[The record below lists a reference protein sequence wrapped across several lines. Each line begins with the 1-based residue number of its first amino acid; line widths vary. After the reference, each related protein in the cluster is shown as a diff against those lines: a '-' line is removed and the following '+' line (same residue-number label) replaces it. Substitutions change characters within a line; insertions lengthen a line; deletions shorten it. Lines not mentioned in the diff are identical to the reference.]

1 MMESWA
7 TLGAQR
13 VREDMDKG
21 HITGP
26 AQERARFGS
35 EKEYVA
41 GVIGAKNESPAFVD
55 VHGTFD
61 ETRALAHRV
70 IDMVSRLIG
79 SPQEVPATKA
89 TGGISAEPSAMFDIL
104 RDDSRRTVWCV
115 RDAMESL
122 DRLERALP

>member
-1 MMESWA
+1 MESWA
-7 TLGAQR
+7 TFSAQR

-21 HITGP
+21 RITGP

-41 GVIGAKNESPAFVD
+41 SVIGGDQRSSAFVD

-61 ETRALAHRV
+61 ETCALAHRV

-79 SPQEVPATKA
+79 SSPEAQDAGRSA
-89 TGGISAEPSAMFDIL
+89 GISPEPSAMFDIL
-104 RDDSRRTVWCV
+104 RDDSCRTVCRV
-115 RDAMESL
+115 RDAQDAL